1 MSFGKLLKNLLDDQ
15 QMAQAELASA
25 IGYTQRA
32 ISKWVNEQA
41 EPSETAIKLVAD
53 FFNVSTDYLL
63 GRTDDFGSVIA
74 SPTAPI
80 LSEEESNLLA
90 LFHKMTH
97 AQKVRFM
104 AYGEGMVGIDMP
116 KFNA

>member
-41 EPSETAIKLVAD
+41 EPSEVVSRIRVRYVVRRITDNESRKAD
-53 FFNVSTDYLL
+53 KT
-63 GRTDDFGSVIA
+63 R
-74 SPTAPI
+74 
-80 LSEEESNLLA
+80 
-90 LFHKMTH
+90 
-97 AQKVRFM
+97 
-104 AYGEGMVGIDMP
+104 
-116 KFNA
+116 